1 MKKRYI
7 LFLVVQLIWSV
18 IVCVLTF
25 ISGRNSADK
34 APESFFTLGA
44 VVIGTIL
51 FIALQP
57 LLMRYKTSS
66 KACVILVVGYILVF
80 TASFE
85 LFKDIFNL
93 FSICCLILSIAGMLT
108 YAVTDEGLS
117 AHLSNKIAAKA
128 VFFLLLI
135 LSLVCNVGGNI
146 SLICSPES
154 AVHDKIMNIIM
165 LLIIIA
171 TSIIL
176 FFLKNQSAG
185 MIHLCALVISGLSLE
200 SPLMYIFLLLIVAEF
215 LTVTGKF
222 SIYTSNWL
230 FQHNEDKLHN
240 AELLK
245 NIEFLPKATAF
256 TFLHLW

>member
-1 MKKRYI
+1 
-7 LFLVVQLIWSV
+7 
-18 IVCVLTF
+18 
-25 ISGRNSADK
+25 
-34 APESFFTLGA
+34 
-44 VVIGTIL
+44 
-51 FIALQP
+51 
-57 LLMRYKTSS
+57 MRYKTSS
-66 KACVILVVGYILVF
+66 KVCVILVVGYILVF
-80 TASFE
+80 MASFE
-85 LFKDIFNL
+85 LFKDTFNL

-171 TSIIL
+171 IAASIIL

-200 SPLMYIFLLLIVAEF
+200 SPLMYILLLLIFAEF

-222 SIYTSNWL
+222 SIYTSN
-230 FQHNEDKLHN
+230 
-240 AELLK
+240 
-245 NIEFLPKATAF
+245 
-256 TFLHLW
+256 